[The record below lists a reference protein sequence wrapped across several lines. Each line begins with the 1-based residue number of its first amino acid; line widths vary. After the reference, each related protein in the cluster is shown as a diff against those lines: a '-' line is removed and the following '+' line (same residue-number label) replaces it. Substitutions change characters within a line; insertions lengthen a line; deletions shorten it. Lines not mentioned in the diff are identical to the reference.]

1 MAVRRVVIDVAGGV
15 EGADK
20 ADGAGRAGDA
30 AKAGGRAEGTV
41 EWVNGRPH
49 EVTWRE
55 HGHWTEGPF
64 TGTRF
69 SSAYAWQ
76 RRPDGTLSISH
87 TRFGVDRP
95 VALVD
100 LVETGPGAWRSVA
113 PHLCAEDQY
122 AAELAIEDRVVL
134 VTWTVTGPTTDY
146 VLRARYLPA

>member
-1 MAVRRVVIDVAGGV
+1 MAVRRVVLDVSDGGTQ
-15 EGADK
+15 
-20 ADGAGRAGDA
+20 GRSDA
-30 AKAGGRAEGTV
+30 ATTGRAEGSV
-41 EWVNGRPH
+41 EWLNGRPH

-55 HGHWTEGPF
+55 HGRWTEGPL

-69 SSAYAWQ
+69 SSAYAWH
-76 RRPDGTLSISH
+76 RKPDGTLSISH

-100 LVETGPGAWRSVA
+100 LVETGPGAWRSAA

-122 AAELAIEDRVVL
+122 AAEMALEERVIV